1 MNFMMRI
8 AMLNLKKV
16 CLAAL
21 MCCFSFSTAVFSY
34 CPSALP
40 TNAPNFC
47 ASFKSVA
54 KCYCTSSGLPAGM
67 CEDMNQLA
75 LRLKAVFG
83 SLENACKSQKY
94 TSAEDCM
101 DNWNCYLNGGIDSR
115 NRICSSNYRA
125 CL

>member
-1 MNFMMRI
+1 M
-8 AMLNLKKV
+8 LKKIY
-16 CLAAL
+16 LAAL
-21 MCCFSFSTAVFSY
+21 MYGSLFSTAAFSY
-34 CPSALP
+34 CSNALP
-40 TNAPNFC
+40 TDDPNFC
-47 ASFKSVA
+47 ASFKLVA

-83 SLENACKSQKY
+83 SLEKACKSQKY
-94 TSAEDCM
+94 TNAEDCM
-101 DNWNCYLNGGIDSR
+101 DNWNCYLNGGVDSR